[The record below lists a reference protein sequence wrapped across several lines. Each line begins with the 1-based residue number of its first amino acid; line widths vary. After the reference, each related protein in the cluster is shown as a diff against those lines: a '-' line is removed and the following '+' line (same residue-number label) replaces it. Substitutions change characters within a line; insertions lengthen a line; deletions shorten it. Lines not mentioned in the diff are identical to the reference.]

1 MSDPDPIYFATPA
14 DWRHWLSVHHLTSQ
28 EVWVGYYKK
37 HTGIPSVT
45 WDETVDE
52 ALCVGWID
60 GIRRRIN
67 EEAYTIRFT
76 PRKSSSIWSGK
87 NLTRITELIELGLVN
102 QQGLEIY
109 HNRKQDIRNGYSQ
122 EKRNKAVLPEEFQAR
137 LDAEPAA
144 KEFFDQLAN
153 SYRQNSIWW
162 VIRAK
167 RPATRQSRMEI
178 LIQSCLEGKKV
189 PPLRR
194 KGE

>member
-14 DWRHWLSVHHLTSQ
+14 DWRHWLSLHHLTSQ

-60 GIRRRIN
+60 GIRRRVN

-76 PRKSSSIWSGK
+76 PRKASSIWSGK

-144 KEFFDQLAN
+144 KEFFEQLAK